1 MSLSPEGRRRL
12 IRHLGLNP
20 EDQKDFSDSLDRLMD
35 DVSKC
40 APEHLFI
47 KPSRLGLSYSM
58 GSQFFG
64 RIERVNSGGLL
75 GKSRNWPSE
84 TTLNTNRLNGRP
96 VASFGFSVNPPA
108 ARRSPERLKEA
119 FSWWFARAET
129 RRIIERMMQK

>member
-47 KPSRLGLSYSM
+47 KRSGFGRSY
-58 GSQFFG
+58 GIGTQFFG
-64 RIERVNSGGLL
+64 RIERINAGDLIGLNCRCTPTL
-75 GKSRNWPSE
+75 G
-84 TTLNTNRLNGRP
+84 L
-96 VASFGFSVNPPA
+96 PPKHSL
-108 ARRSPERLKEA
+108 ARRKQA
-119 FSWWFARAET
+119 ASWWFARAET